1 MGTSS
6 GTTQID
12 EVVDRLFAPL
22 TISQQR
28 VVDVTA
34 EVFFTKGQWPMFQYV
49 EQTLDTER
57 LDAKAVLGTLPV
69 SPGVIRYGAFRRLDT
84 ISTLSE
90 QERIQLTLLG
100 LHHYQG
106 PFAAKRDAL
115 VRDVLR
121 LLQVFIDARRA
132 FRPSATEFS
141 HFELTSQVAL
151 GALAQLRGTPHN
163 LPAASALASFVESE
177 PPFSTSL
184 VGSSGDP
191 TRSSFTWTIGRQ
203 VLVYDPVGLDRRRYV
218 EAIVDRFYVPPSAAR
233 RAVPSPLS
241 LAASLGYL
249 DTAWRVLHGRG
260 THLVELPGPERTI
273 SLALDCATREEF
285 LDRIGA
291 LADLLKS
298 LRVPSGGEQ
307 KGGHPLE
314 RLRAYLAWKL
324 PPESQEGI
332 ARALDQL
339 DHIRVIRNATGHE
352 AAESD
357 GARAYRALGIP
368 YPVTDWPGAWRTIQ
382 AEATVAFDAVRGEVM
397 SFVESPPA

>member
-1 MGTSS
+1 VGVSS
-6 GTTQID
+6 RSTQID

-34 EVFFTKGQWPMFQYV
+34 EVFFTKDLWPMFQYV
-49 EQTLDTER
+49 EATLDTAR
-57 LDAKAVLGTLPV
+57 LDAKAVLGTLPI

-84 ISTLSE
+84 LSTLGE

-132 FRPSATEFS
+132 FRPSATEFTP
-141 HFELTSQVAL
+141 FELTSQVAL
-151 GALAQLRGTPHN
+151 DALAQLRSPHS
-163 LPAASALASFVESE
+163 LPAPSVLASLVEGE

-184 VGSSGDP
+184 AGWSGDP
-191 TRSSFTWTIGRQ
+191 TRSSFTWSIGRQ
-203 VLVYDPVGLDRRRYV
+203 VLVHDPVGLDLRRYV
-218 EAIVDRFYVPPSAAR
+218 EAIVDRYHVPPSVTR

-285 LDRIGA
+285 VDRIGA
-291 LADLLKS
+291 LGDLLKN
-298 LRVPSGGEQ
+298 LRVPSGGQQ
-307 KGGHPLE
+307 KGGHALE
-314 RLRAYLAWKL
+314 RLRAYLTWKL
-324 PPESQEGI
+324 PPESQETLAG
-332 ARALDQL
+332 ALDQL

-357 GARAYRALGIP
+357 GARAYRALGISF
-368 YPVTDWPGAWRTIQ
+368 PVTDWPGAWRSIQ
-382 AEATVAFDAVRGEVM
+382 AEATVAFDSVRGEVM
-397 SFVESPPA
+397 SFVESPPE